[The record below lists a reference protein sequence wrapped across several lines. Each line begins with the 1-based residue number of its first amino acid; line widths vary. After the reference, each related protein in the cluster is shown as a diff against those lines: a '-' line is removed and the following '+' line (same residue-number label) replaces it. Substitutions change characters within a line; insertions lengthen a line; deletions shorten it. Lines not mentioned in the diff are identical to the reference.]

1 MTYSVPES
9 DRELRDQFRK
19 RLSYLGFGAL
29 SAGLWISPHD
39 LRDEVGAVFFPWTL
53 ANAQAIAAGA
63 KQFSCTIDGRPFA
76 QEAQKYHAKSLG
88 WLGERYAKVA
98 DRSRL
103 DPILERAG
111 CLAPLRAR
119 L

>member
-1 MTYSVPES
+1 MLAPEAS
-9 DRELRDQFRK
+9 
-19 RLSYLGFGAL
+19 GAFEPWEVL
-29 SAGLWISPHD
+29 EPTLLPL

-53 ANAQAIAAGA
+53 ANARAIASGA
-63 KQFSCTIDGRPFA
+63 KQFSCTIDGRAFT

-88 WLGERYAKVA
+88 WLRDRHAKVA
-98 DRSRL
+98 DRSQL

-111 CLAPLRAR
+111 CLAALR